1 MALGTGHNFLFS
13 PAYERL
19 VQDVTS
25 GRLGRLDQVDIVW
38 NKPLPQVQFGPFG
51 GWLFKDSRNVLFE
64 VGPHSFA
71 HLAHLLG
78 GDVQM
83 QAEARD
89 PVRLPNDLVFHRQW
103 EIQGQQGRVGA
114 RLRFSFIDGYPEHYV
129 HVRGSAASA
138 TVDFEH
144 STYTLRE
151 HSQDLLDFDRFAASV
166 RGAKDAMVQAGT
178 TLGSFVLSKAGLPFE
193 GGPYQTSI
201 SKAVR
206 TFYEGL
212 AAGAD
217 VATWIARLGA
227 ELAEQAVKLA
237 EATTRGA
244 KLAEP
249 PPPRKA
255 EAKQRRHGAA
265 RHGTRA
271 AATANGH
278 GKRSPISTVLV
289 LGGTGFIGRALVRRL
304 APRGWG
310 VRVLVRDTGGHAE
323 ALREL
328 GVELAKGDFTDTP
341 SIEAAMVR
349 DQARLPPGARLRPH
363 LGRLPA
369 HGRRAHP
376 SPGRAVPGRAGRR
389 LLHVV
394 DRHLRRRQAGR
405 RSPRTRRRARARC
418 G

>member
-1 MALGTGHNFLFS
+1 MAVFAEKPLAVRSEDCAALGKLAAAAGVALGTGHNSLFA

-89 PVRLPNDLVFHRQW
+89 PVRLPNNLVFHRQW

-138 TVDFEH
+138 TVDFELG
-144 STYTLRE
+144 TYTLRE
-151 HSQDLLDFDRFAASV
+151 HSQDLLDFNRFAASV
-166 RGAKDAMVQAGT
+166 RGAKDALVQAGT
-178 TLGSFVLSKAGLPFE
+178 TLGSFVLSKAGLPFD

-206 TFYEGL
+206 TFYEAL
-212 AAGAD
+212 AAGCD
-217 VATWIARLGA
+217 IATLDRAIERRAGWAGGEAGGGDHAGGETGGA
-227 ELAEQAVKLA
+227 AAAAQGGEGQD
-237 EATTRGA
+237 R
-244 KLAEP
+244 
-249 PPPRKA
+249 
-255 EAKQRRHGAA
+255 QRRGRQRRRGDRRHQRQQWPRQATDHPRCWSWAA
-265 RHGTRA
+265 PA
-271 AATANGH
+271 
-278 GKRSPISTVLV
+278 SS
-289 LGGTGFIGRALVRRL
+289 GGRWCGGCG
-304 APRGWG
+304 PRGWG
-310 VRVLVRDTGGHAE
+310 CGRWCV
-323 ALREL
+323 
-328 GVELAKGDFTDTP
+328 TP
-341 SIEAAMVR
+341 AGTPR
-349 DQARLPPGARLRPH
+349 RWARWAR
-363 LGRLPA
+363 
-369 HGRRAHP
+369 
-376 SPGRAVPGRAGRR
+376 SW
-389 LLHVV
+389 
-394 DRHLRRRQAGR
+394 
-405 RSPRTRRRARARC
+405 
-418 G
+418 